1 MILPMIPAQN
11 KYYIF
16 GRDGGKE
23 LAEELDIPLLGQIPL
38 IQSICECG
46 DGGEPIATQRDSLM
60 GIYFRTLARNVV
72 EQIERR
78 NAEQAPTQRV
88 ELQK

>member
-1 MILPMIPAQN
+1 
-11 KYYIF
+11 
-16 GRDGGKE
+16 
-23 LAEELDIPLLGQIPL
+23 
-38 IQSICECG
+38 
-46 DGGEPIATQRDSLM
+46 
-60 GIYFRTLARNVV
+60 LARNVV

>member
-1 MILPMIPAQN
+1 MVVRNWL
-11 KYYIF
+11 KSWTF
-16 GRDGGKE
+16 LCSGKS
-23 LAEELDIPLLGQIPL
+23 PL

>member
-1 MILPMIPAQN
+1 
-11 KYYIF
+11 
-16 GRDGGKE
+16 
-23 LAEELDIPLLGQIPL
+23 
-38 IQSICECG
+38 
-46 DGGEPIATQRDSLM
+46 M